1 PLLDHLAVRYFAEG
15 SDELPFGRVAD
26 GADLTWDRWA
36 PAGDLPAEM
45 TSGVAP
51 GPLNGIYVPL
61 RATGRQCQGAF
72 VTLTLLSGER
82 VVAET
87 TRPAFDIGGWSGFAV
102 LGRTLRAGDPY
113 RFTATTNRPACSV
126 GMGLTGPRA
135 ARQLLIEDPDQA
147 VRLVSTEQS
156 WIYERP
162 SAWPLVSVHGR
173 WRSFPDQ
180 ASLLAWAATRPPEDA
195 DVAPFVGD
203 DHPPAPAG
211 ASAPRLLSSRMADNT
226 VRAEVAAA
234 ADSLLVVSQNLAD
247 GWKAEVDGKPA
258 PIVPVDGA
266 LIGVFVPSGQHT
278 VTLDYLP
285 RTFVAGAGIT
295 GAALVAAGLAV
306 GMPAWRRRRVRLAP
320 EANR

>member
-1 PLLDHLAVRYFAEG
+1 
-15 SDELPFGRVAD
+15 
-26 GADLTWDRWA
+26 
-36 PAGDLPAEM
+36 M
-45 TSGVAP
+45 TAGVAP

-61 RATGRQCQGAF
+61 RATGKQCRGAF
-72 VTLTLLSGER
+72 VTLTLLSGDR

-87 TRPAFDIGGWSGFAV
+87 TRPAFDLGGWSGFAV
-102 LGRTLRAGDPY
+102 LARSLSAGDPY
-113 RFTATTNRPACSV
+113 RFTATADRPACNV
-126 GMGLTGPRA
+126 DIGLTGPRA

-180 ASLLAWAATRPPEDA
+180 ASLLAWAVTRPPEDA
-195 DVAPFVGD
+195 DVAPFVGEAR
-203 DHPPAPAG
+203 PPAPPG
-211 ASAPRLLSSRMADNT
+211 APAPRLLSSRISDNT
-226 VRAEVAAA
+226 VRAEVAGA

-247 GWKAEVDGKPA
+247 GWKAEVDGEPA

-266 LIGVFVPSGQHT
+266 LIGVFVPPGQHT
-278 VTLDYLP
+278 VTLNYLP

-295 GAALVAAGLAV
+295 GAALVAAGARCR
-306 GMPAWRRRRVRLAP
+306 AFAERRRRRRAGRVG
-320 EANR
+320 